1 MARKTQF
8 GTSGKMAPPAAKMAP
23 GPDRRNAARDPLEIA
38 VSLYSVAQSRV
49 VLMLDIS
56 ASGARIGGQALPG
69 IGKDVL
75 LTVAGVDLFGTVVR
89 ASDTETAIT
98 FDEPL
103 DDAELDRLRSVLA
116 EQTQSAML
124 YAR

>member
-1 MARKTQF
+1 MERKTQF
-8 GTSGKMAPPAAKMAP
+8 GTSGFKPRAADKAQS
-23 GPDRRNAARDPLEIA
+23 GPDRRDSARDPLEIA

-98 FDEPL
+98 FDQPL